1 MLKFIVLLCLS
12 LSIAHAKSVLVIGDS
27 HAVGPFGWEFD
38 RLVRQQGGISRVATY
53 ASCGS
58 IAQWWV
64 TGHKT
69 PCGYWERSEAGVEVS
84 QPTASTPIFGELLKK
99 HQPDI
104 VVVELSGNYQQRSDQ
119 FSKDDMRAMVEQIRE
134 SGAQCFWITTPHTRL
149 YPERISRL
157 VSLVHEAVSDYCEV
171 FESHLVTQ
179 YPAAG
184 GDGIHYWFPAGIP
197 IAKAWADAAV
207 EKIFK
212 RSR

>member
-84 QPTASTPIFGELLKK
+84 QPTASTPIFSELLKK

-179 YPAAG
+179 YPERG
-184 GDGIHYWFPAGIP
+184 GDGIHYWFAAGIP
-197 IAKAWADAAV
+197 IAKAWAKAAV
-207 EKIFK
+207 EKIFIQ
-212 RSR
+212 